1 MIDPLAEVVTLL
13 QPGARFSKLVLGA
26 SPWRVSRSDAGQPLY
41 CVILEGA
48 CRMAIDG
55 YEPIE
60 LVSGDF
66 VLIPAAYGVAM
77 SSLVPPPPGV
87 QTLEPIALGNNE
99 FRIGEPDSP
108 VDSRMMVGHCS
119 FGSPD
124 ASLLVSL
131 LPQLVH
137 VRGEERLAT
146 LVQLVRDESREQRPA
161 REVVLSRLLEVLLIE
176 ALRSTAETT
185 ASPGLVRG
193 LSDCRLAT
201 AIRAMHEHPTRAW
214 TVAELAKKAAL
225 SRSTFFERFNR
236 AVGVAPMEY
245 LLTWRMALAKDLLRR
260 NEGRVAEVAQRVGYS
275 SASTFSVAF
284 TRHVGRPPSQY
295 AREEQAATDDT

>member
-1 MIDPLAEVVTLL
+1 LTDPLAEVVTLL

-55 YEPIE
+55 HEPIE

-131 LPQLVH
+131 LPQIVH
-137 VRGEERLAT
+137 VRGVERLAT

-193 LSDCRLAT
+193 LSDCRLAA
-201 AIRAMHEHPTRAW
+201 AIRVMHEHPTRAW
-214 TVAELAKKAAL
+214 TVAELAKEAAL

-245 LLTWRMALAKDLLRR
+245 LLTWHMALAKDLLRR
-260 NEGRVAEVAQRVGYS
+260 NEGRVADVAQRVGYS

-295 AREEQAATDDT
+295 AREEQVATDDP

>member
-13 QPGARFSKLVLGA
+13 QPGAGFSKLVLGA

-55 YEPIE
+55 HEPIE

-87 QTLEPIALGNNE
+87 QTLEPTALGNNE
-99 FRIGEPDSP
+99 FRIGKPDGP
-108 VDSRMMVGHCS
+108 VDSRMMVGHSS

-124 ASLLVSL
+124 ASLLASL

-137 VRGEERLAT
+137 LRGEERRAPPP
-146 LVQLVRDESREQRPA
+146 QH
-161 REVVLSRLLEVLLIE
+161 
-176 ALRSTAETT
+176 
-185 ASPGLVRG
+185 VRG
-193 LSDCRLAT
+193 
-201 AIRAMHEHPTRAW
+201 E
-214 TVAELAKKAAL
+214 
-225 SRSTFFERFNR
+225 
-236 AVGVAPMEY
+236 
-245 LLTWRMALAKDLLRR
+245 
-260 NEGRVAEVAQRVGYS
+260 
-275 SASTFSVAF
+275 
-284 TRHVGRPPSQY
+284 
-295 AREEQAATDDT
+295 